1 MQPGGFGFLKATRR
15 YRGVL
20 NSGHSAII
28 STSKARL
35 ASELMDCSPESLVD
49 STGDYLKRVLLV
61 LDNEA
66 IGPTV
71 RQELADSGYDV
82 HWARSLDEAN
92 AMWQPNVFDVVLLDV
107 RHDGERSRAFINRI
121 RAAAPAQ
128 RVHFL
133 HRRGRV
139 A

>member
-1 MQPGGFGFLKATRR
+1 MPPGFQFGTFREYFNLYRPACIGANGFC
-15 YRGVL
+15 Y
-20 NSGHSAII
+20 
-28 STSKARL
+28 
-35 ASELMDCSPESLVD
+35 PESLVE

-82 HWARSLDEAN
+82 HWARSVDEAD